1 MSLMTTTLDQKE
13 SDEETNWYMS
23 IDWLITWLIDSFI
36 FAAAK
41 TWGTSRKAVVECWDV
56 EGTFDREGY

>member
-1 MSLMTTTLDQKE
+1 
-13 SDEETNWYMS
+13 MS